1 MAENEYLDSSK
12 AQRWQAV
19 AQAIRENRDIT
30 EIGKLVLDKFYK
42 TLRNIRKDLPLSELI
57 EAVDDPTKLAHL
69 CSRIHGAQDV
79 KYFLI
84 QAALDESGRQKVLD
98 KFLHD
103 ALRNCLSDI
112 PYIACKVG
120 DKVNMSDARHV
131 LDDVQISLTSD
142 LRRIAEKLADNP
154 SWVPKR
160 QLGSH
165 KNVAPKVGTESML
178 GESLIVGFK
187 K

>member
-1 MAENEYLDSSK
+1 MLD
-12 AQRWQAV
+12 R
-19 AQAIRENRDIT
+19 
-30 EIGKLVLDKFYK
+30 FYK

-57 EAVDDPTKLAHL
+57 EAVDDPAKLAKL
-69 CSRIHGAQDV
+69 YSSIYGAHDV
-79 KYFLI
+79 KYFLNK
-84 QAALDESGRQKVLD
+84 AALKETGRQKVLER
-98 KFLHD
+98 FLHD
-103 ALRNCLSDI
+103 SLSNCLSDI
-112 PYIACKVG
+112 PYIACDVG
-120 DKVNMSDARHV
+120 GKVNMSDARHIMNI
-131 LDDVQISLTSD
+131 VQISLTSD

-178 GESLIVGFK
+178 GESLIAGFK